1 MFNKLT
7 GHLKDL
13 KTYANDV
20 LELIES
26 HDEIVILRHQKPDP
40 DAYGAQLGLRAYLQ
54 NKYPE
59 KSIKA
64 LGTGEPSLSFLGEM
78 DSLSTIERPLV
89 IVVDTGNQERIDGS
103 LDYAEKIVKIDHHPN
118 VELYGDVSIVETEV
132 SSASELIYL
141 LIDIWDSSAMNDEAA
156 ALFYMGIVG
165 DTGRFLYNNT
175 STLTHAVASKLK
187 EFNFDAADLNNQMH
201 KSSKNKFKYKGYL
214 IQNAVFTDS
223 GIAYVYV
230 PKSVMEEYELS
241 VSEAGLDVNIF
252 REIEDVKVWFIALEG
267 DDEIRVRLRSK
278 EVVINDV
285 AAMFDG
291 GGHPLASGVR
301 VKDMDMLDELITKIE
316 EKL

>member
-1 MFNKLT
+1 LFNKLT
-7 GHLKDL
+7 GHLNDL
-13 KTYANDV
+13 NTYAKDV

-54 NKYPE
+54 NKYPD

-64 LGTGEPSLSFLGEM
+64 LGSGEPSLEFLGEM
-78 DSLSTIERPLV
+78 DRVSTIERPLV
-89 IVVDTGNQERIDGS
+89 VVVDTGNKERIDGT

-118 VELYGDVSIVETEV
+118 VELYGDVSIVETDV

-141 LIDIWDSSAMNDEAA
+141 LIDRWDSSAMNDEAA

-175 STLTHAVASKLK
+175 SALTHAVASKLK

-214 IQNAVFTDS
+214 INNAVFTDS

-230 PKSVMEEYELS
+230 PKSVMEEYDLS

-267 DDEIRVRLRSK
+267 DGEIRVRLRSK

-301 VKDMDMLDELITKIE
+301 VKNMDMLKELLVKIE

>member
-187 EFNFDAADLNNQMH
+187 EFNFDAAALNNQMH
-201 KSSKNKFKYKGYL
+201 KSSMDKFKYKGYL
-214 IQNAVFTDS
+214 INNAVFTDS

-230 PKSVMEEYELS
+230 PKSIMEEYHLS

-301 VKDMDMLDELITKIE
+301 VKDMDMLDELIAKIE